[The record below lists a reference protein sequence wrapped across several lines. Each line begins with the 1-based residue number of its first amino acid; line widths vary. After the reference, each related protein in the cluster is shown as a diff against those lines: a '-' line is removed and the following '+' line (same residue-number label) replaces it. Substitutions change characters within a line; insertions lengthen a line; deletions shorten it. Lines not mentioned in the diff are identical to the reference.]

1 MYRFVDCYIYIHM
14 SIAMTECMYQNM
26 SSQKDFKGDSQ
37 VSGGPSQPAPRKDLH
52 TKVEG
57 RGSRIRMPTLCATR
71 VFQLTKELGLA
82 TDGETIQWLLQQA
95 EPAIIRATGTGTVPA
110 IATVTADGSLRVPE
124 TKEGAAED
132 VSKTSGLAPVGP
144 SPVSVPGFGMA
155 AENGMRMGVPHGA
168 EPNQNQTSVSCEARV
183 SSDAEEEYDEVVLM
197 GKKIRFRK
205 GGI

>member
-1 MYRFVDCYIYIHM
+1 
-14 SIAMTECMYQNM
+14 M
-26 SSQKDFKGDSQ
+26 SSQKDFNDDSQ

-57 RGSRIRMPTLCATR
+57 RGSRIRMPTRCAAR

-95 EPAIIRATGTGTVPA
+95 ELAIIRATGTGTVPA
-110 IATVTADGSLRVPE
+110 TATVTADGSLRVPE

-144 SPVSVPGFGMA
+144 STVSVPGYGMA
-155 AENGMRMGVPHGA
+155 AENGMKM
-168 EPNQNQTSVSCEARV
+168 NQNQTSVSCEARA
-183 SSDAEEEYDEVVLM
+183 SSAEEEGYDETVLM

>member
-1 MYRFVDCYIYIHM
+1 
-14 SIAMTECMYQNM
+14 M